1 MSNNHLLSDIQCLI
15 TFKILRLSKVAGLFC
30 SSAQGWAMSDS
41 LWSRAGAQLFSMS
54 SSSQERAGL
63 YIRLECALSC
73 LYPVI
78 KQTDGK
84 VVAALPRVQKSPGN
98 EAE

>member
-1 MSNNHLLSDIQCLI
+1 MHGAGQCQ
-15 TFKILRLSKVAGLFC
+15 TV
-30 SSAQGWAMSDS
+30 S
-41 LWSRAGAQLFSMS
+41 LWSRAGAQLCSTG
-54 SSSQERAGL
+54 SSSQEGAGL
-63 YIRLECALSC
+63 DIRLEYALS

-84 VVAALPRVQKSPGN
+84 VVAAFPRVQKSPGN